1 MDGLK
6 SVAIYG
12 TSAVAGFEIDRNITL
27 PSVSSNTT
35 INQIVN
41 IGIGLSAVIIGLH
54 IEHEA
59 GKILAFAGM
68 GYAGSAVLTM
78 AGY

>member
-1 MDGLK
+1 M
-6 SVAIYG
+6 
-12 TSAVAGFEIDRNITL
+12 
-27 PSVSSNTT
+27 SSNTT

>member
-6 SVAIYG
+6 SVAVYG
-12 TSAVAGFEIDRNITL
+12 ASAVAGFEIDRNVSL
-27 PSVSSNTT
+27 PSISSNNT
-35 INQIVN
+35 INQVVN
-41 IGIGLSAVIIGLH
+41 IGIGIVAILIGLH

-59 GKILAFAGM
+59 GKVLAFAGA
-68 GYAGSAVLTM
+68 GYTGSAVLSM

>member
-6 SVAIYG
+6 SVALYG
-12 TSAVAGFEIDRNITL
+12 ASAVAGFELDRNVSL
-27 PSVSSNTT
+27 PSVSSNNT

-41 IGIGLSAVIIGLH
+41 IALGVTAVIIGLH

-59 GKILAFAGM
+59 GKVLAFAGA
-68 GYAGSAVLTM
+68 GYTGSAVLSM